1 MGPHELTT
9 LRRSSQLVR
18 RSRGLVAAPRG
29 GLLVPPAPPVVFG
42 LVPEAIAAFLE
53 ASRRPAADDAVAIP
67 TDWDTSDLP
76 PSRLHVKPRRVWVES
91 ATAAFDLAPFP
102 RYEEEP
108 TVCEE
113 RPAAQGADRAPGLR
127 DMASFF
133 ADSDPRLDFFDVVD
147 GPVSEPACD
156 IEALEDPEPRY
167 AEPVRP
173 NARMEVVR
181 TLPAPRKVVPLAGA
195 SREVP
200 MLGARAGLAPRQ
212 SPRSAGFLP
221 LGLAL
226 SAVLA
231 VVSGGLL
238 VRDMML
244 SGPSGHAM
252 HSGAAVLRAPRAA
265 AGAEGGPMRALS
277 GFFRDFLSAHRA
289 PVELQEVGTPAGDMV
304 AVEPGFGVLEIVVDR
319 DSDVWIDGGPRG
331 VVQGSGLFT
340 LPTGDHDVEVRTG
353 GELESR
359 QIDVADGEAV
369 RLDLGEAGS
378 DAG

>member
-1 MGPHELTT
+1 MGPHELIA
-9 LRRSSQLVR
+9 LRRTSQLVR

-29 GLLVPPAPPVVFG
+29 GILVPPAPPVVYG

-53 ASRRPAADDAVAIP
+53 ASRRAAASDGVAIP
-67 TDWDTSDLP
+67 TDWDTSELP
-76 PSRLHVKPRRVWVES
+76 PSRLHAKPRRVWVES

-102 RYEEEP
+102 AYEEEP

-113 RPAAQGADRAPGLR
+113 RPAAQSAERGPGLR

-133 ADSDPRLDFFDVVD
+133 ADSDPRLEFFDVVD
-147 GPVSEPACD
+147 GPVAEPMCD
-156 IEALEDPEPRY
+156 IEALEAPEPGH
-167 AEPVRP
+167 AAPAGAG
-173 NARMEVVR
+173 ARMQLVR
-181 TLPAPRKVVPLAGA
+181 ALPAPRKVAAIPGADRLVP
-195 SREVP
+195 VVDP
-200 MLGARAGLAPRQ
+200 RAGLPPRRH
-212 SPRSAGFLP
+212 PRSAGLLP
-221 LGLAL
+221 FGLAL

-238 VRDMML
+238 LRDMML
-244 SGPSGHAM
+244 SGPAGQAM
-252 HSGAAVLRAPRAA
+252 HSGVGTLRAPRGAA
-265 AGAEGGPMRALS
+265 AQDRGAMSALS
-277 GFFRDFLSAHRA
+277 GLFRNFLSAPRE
-289 PVELQEVGTPAGDMV
+289 PVELQEVGTPAGEMV

-340 LPTGDHDVEVRTG
+340 LPSGDHDVEVRAG

-369 RLDLGEAGS
+369 RLDLGEAFAE
-378 DAG
+378 AG